1 MSGEREAL
9 FKAVRA
15 FSRDGRLSQRAVDA
29 VDVVADELGM
39 ARGGARSLKDAGTF
53 YKAVRSVTGS
63 LDQVQVDVIEGLL
76 KAASH
81 HSTGWVAYELATAWH
96 EARLKPIEEWGKG
109 KGRKYGVPDGTGQ
122 IPYGR
127 GLVQLTWD
135 YNYAKA
141 DKELGLNGALV
152 RNYALALRP
161 DIAVRIMVEGMEE
174 GWFTGRKLANYMSD
188 ERGTIAQFREARR
201 IINGTDKA
209 DMIAGYAQS
218 FQAGL
223 TAGGWA

>member
-9 FKAVRA
+9 FKAVLA
-15 FSRDGRLSQRAVDA
+15 FAPNGRMTQRAVDA
-29 VDVVADELGM
+29 LDIVADEFGF
-39 ARGGARSLKDAGTF
+39 AKAGARKLKDAAAF
-53 YKAVRSVTGS
+53 YKTVRTVTGG
-63 LDQVQVDVIEGLL
+63 LDQTQVDVIEALL

-96 EARLKPIEEWGKG
+96 EARLKPVEEWGKG

-152 RNYALALRP
+152 RNYGLALQP

-174 GWFTGRKLANYMSD
+174 GWFTGRKLATYMPD

-209 DMIAGYAQS
+209 DTIASYAQS
-218 FQAGL
+218 FQAAL
-223 TAGGWA
+223 TGGGWA